1 MRPWFVR
8 PPLPEEHPDGPLP
21 GYKLAHA
28 LVSTDG
34 SRAAFV
40 GLVTGARQVYGPA
53 ADGVCVWNHRHVVPK
68 RGCGCGFYCFHTLD
82 RARAMAADEH
92 YRATVILEVAVSGRF
107 IRYEEGLRY
116 AHQRVR
122 AVRLGRCACGA
133 PAHLLVESGRGL
145 SGWRR
150 VQPACP
156 VCSRKGATVSRDAF
170 AQRLGG
176 HVAVIPD
183 EAADD
188 EDASGAIA
196 VLGAEVALLQA
207 RLDELQRELA
217 RIGGLQ
223 GP

>member
-8 PPLPEEHPDGPLP
+8 PPLPVEHPSGPLP

-28 LVSTDG
+28 VMSTDG

-40 GLVTGARQVYGPA
+40 GLVTGARQVYGSL

-68 RGCGCGFYCFHTLD
+68 RGCGCGFYCFHTLE

-92 YRATVILEVAVSGRF
+92 YRATVILEVAASGRF
-107 IRYEEGLRY
+107 IRYEQGLRY

-133 PAHLLVESGRGL
+133 PADVMVDSGRGL

-150 VQPACP
+150 MQPACRI
-156 VCSRKGATVSRDAF
+156 CSRKGTTVSCEQF
-170 AQRLGG
+170 ARRLAT
-176 HVAVIPD
+176 HAAVVPD
-183 EAADD
+183 EPVDEQDAQAAL
-188 EDASGAIA
+188 A
-196 VLGAEVALLQA
+196 VLAAEVALLQA
-207 RLDELQRELA
+207 RLDDVQRELA
-217 RIGGLQ
+217 RISDL
-223 GP
+223 PSR